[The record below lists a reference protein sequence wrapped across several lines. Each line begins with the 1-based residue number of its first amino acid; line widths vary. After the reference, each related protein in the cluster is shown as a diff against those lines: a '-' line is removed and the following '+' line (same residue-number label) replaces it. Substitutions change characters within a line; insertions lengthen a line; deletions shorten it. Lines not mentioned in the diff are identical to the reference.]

1 MSCGIAPVRR
11 LFLPLLYF
19 IFLISG
25 CAVNQPGRTPDGTD
39 SMRWSGRLSL
49 VVSSSPAQSLS
60 AGFELAGGPVSG
72 TLVLSGPLG
81 SRVAT
86 VRWGPEAA
94 FLTSQGET
102 RRFKTLDELTAEL
115 TGAAL
120 PINAVFEWLQG
131 RAVPADHWEVDLSRL
146 NDGRLTARRLQIE
159 PKAELRLILEP

>member
-1 MSCGIAPVRR
+1 MNCGFAPLRR
-11 LFLPLLYF
+11 LLLPLLFF
-19 IFLISG
+19 ICLISG
-25 CAVNQPGRTPDGTD
+25 CAITQPGTTPQATEIA
-39 SMRWSGRLSL
+39 RWSGRLSL
-49 VVSSSPAQSLS
+49 VVASSPVQSLS
-60 AGFELAGGPVSG
+60 AGFELSGGPVSG

-86 VRWGPEAA
+86 LRWSPVAA

-102 RRFKTLDELTAEL
+102 QRFNTLDELTANL

-120 PINAVFEWLQG
+120 PITAVFEWLQG
-131 RAVPADHWEVDLSRL
+131 RAVPAENWEVDVSRL

>member
-1 MSCGIAPVRR
+1 
-11 LFLPLLYF
+11 
-19 IFLISG
+19 
-25 CAVNQPGRTPDGTD
+25 
-39 SMRWSGRLSL
+39 MRWSGRLSL

-86 VRWGPEAA
+86 LRWGPEAA

-102 RRFKTLDELTAEL
+102 RRFKTLAEL